1 MWATSSLQYLTR
13 VRGYCSSIGYYVCP
27 DTLLVASC
35 RGSGGLVWHVG
46 STAPP
51 VSRGDSWSVAGPSED
66 TPRSELCWG
75 LDCGEK
81 DCHEAFDLLGCVARK
96 SFSSGV
102 VNLWRLA
109 AAEGR

>member
-1 MWATSSLQYLTR
+1 MWATSSLQYLTSHQLSIVGGAIHWSVAASALTCR
-13 VRGYCSSIGYYVCP
+13 LLPIGYCVCP

-35 RGSGGLVWHVG
+35 RGSEGLVWHVG

-51 VSRGDSWSVAGPSED
+51 
-66 TPRSELCWG
+66 LCWG
-75 LDCGEK
+75 LDYGEK
-81 DCHEAFDLLGCVARK
+81 DCHEALDLLGCVARK

-109 AAEGR
+109 AVEGR